1 MRGWLGRAL
10 TFMAFHGIDV
20 HGGVELSRAKEP
32 GEAQEV
38 ARAVWRRAV
47 GAELAATYPVILTF
61 LLLCPLFHLHLLL
74 FCPVYVVDAHQETVV
89 HDLQLGQELNVPL
102 QFFQEVLFTLF
113 SHVQLLPFI
122 EKVIIFECWQ
132 VLSLK
137 EQQQGQVRQV
147 NSLSQEE
154 WRVCQEQCA
163 ERRGL

>member
-89 HDLQLGQELNVPL
+89 HDLQLGQELEGEN
-102 QFFQEVLFTLF
+102 
-113 SHVQLLPFI
+113 
-122 EKVIIFECWQ
+122 
-132 VLSLK
+132 
-137 EQQQGQVRQV
+137 RQV
-147 NSLSQEE
+147 NVYT
-154 WRVCQEQCA
+154 RCP
-163 ERRGL
+163 